1 MEQTASRYIP
11 YDRHLLPTDRNSA
24 CARGHP
30 VWEIPSDTLAFGSTF
45 QSEDCGS
52 IMSSQLS
59 YAFNSSIR
67 NDCKFN
73 PKRYHLSD
81 ENQRGSL
88 QLGRRKFPLRVIEM
102 SACEFV
108 AIIDAAPVAKL
119 KIGGTARLLVLEGDW
134 KVTILEKALLPNG
147 QIQLS
152 MEQVDEEVE
161 PDVPRTS
168 IFASSRSVAVGSR
181 DPILP
186 LAIVVVVVITI
197 LIAPSLGGKWG
208 TSQAISD
215 GAQEAWRFVTS
226 GFKP

>member
-1 MEQTASRYIP
+1 M
-11 YDRHLLPTDRNSA
+11 HPT
-24 CARGHP
+24 
-30 VWEIPSDTLAFGSTF
+30 WESFPGTLAFERPFT
-45 QSEDCGS
+45 SEDGRS
-52 IMSSQLS
+52 TMSSQLS

-81 ENQRGSL
+81 ENQRGAL
-88 QLGRRKFPLRVIEM
+88 QLGRRKIPLRVTEM
-102 SACEFV
+102 SACDYV
-108 AIIDAAPVAKL
+108 AIIDAEPVAKL
-119 KIGGTARLLVLEGDW
+119 KVGGMARLHVLEGDW

-168 IFASSRSVAVGSR
+168 FFASSRSVAVGSR

-186 LAIVVVVVITI
+186 LAIAVVLVITI
-197 LIAPSLGGKWG
+197 MIVPSLGGKWG

-226 GFKP
+226 AFKR